1 MVHGIPKPNPHRV
14 LHFSN
19 VQWCRLNYLLSLPH
33 LLHSFLT
40 LLPRSLSLPP
50 TSPSPPPSLPS
61 VALPEADATNKTQLC
76 HPCQRYPRQWLGWGA
91 SRLRAQEEN
100 GWEVILHNHVA
111 GEVRAVGLS
120 NGRATIHQHTTTPRP
135 NWIQHKLHGAIHG
148 SFVPPL
154 QKKKSPNAKN
164 TPPS

>member
-1 MVHGIPKPNPHRV
+1 MVQIKLFTFFTSSSSFFFNP
-14 LHFSN
+14 S
-19 VQWCRLNYLLSLPH
+19 S
-33 LLHSFLT
+33 
-40 LLPRSLSLPP
+40 SLSQFAAH
-50 TSPSPPPSLPS
+50 SPSPPPSLPS